1 MAISVKFCGA
11 AGTVTGSR
19 YLIETDRYK
28 FLVDCGLFQGQKEL
42 RLRNWDAPPFN
53 ISEIDAVILTHAH
66 IDHTGYLPR
75 IVTMGY
81 SGEIYCTPATKDLAK
96 LLLPD
101 SGRLQEE
108 EARYANIHG
117 TSKHKP
123 AKPLY
128 TEHDAEQTLPFL
140 RPIPKNTFSEIR
152 PGVRVKPSDA
162 GHILGASCLTIEID
176 GTRLTFSG
184 DIGRYDDP
192 LLPDPQPVEIGDL
205 LVCESTYGNRDHPEL
220 PTADIL
226 ARVIKEAVQRGGG
239 IFIPA
244 FAVGRTQE
252 ILYHLHELDIDG
264 RIPPLPVYVDSPM
277 AVDATKIYRDHRE
290 DLNPEAF
297 SRVDKINTPR
307 AIFCRTTE
315 ESKRLNSLKGPRI
328 IISASGMI
336 TGGRILH
343 HMMHGLPDEQNTVL
357 FVGYQ
362 AKETRGD
369 IILSGAPSVKIY
381 GSRVPIRAK
390 IEQIASLSAHGDRNE
405 LIRWLKSCKGSPSI
419 TRITHGEPEAATAF
433 STLVEESLGWK
444 ARPAEHL
451 EVVEI

>member
-1 MAISVKFCGA
+1 MALRVTFCGA

-28 FLVDCGLFQGQKEL
+28 LLVDCGLFQGPKEL
-42 RLRNWDAPPFN
+42 RLRNWENPPFK

-75 IVTMGY
+75 IVSMGF
-81 SGEIYCTPATKDLAK
+81 SGDIFCTRATEQLAR

-117 TSKHKP
+117 TSRHKP

-128 TEHDAEQTLPFL
+128 TEHDADLTLPLL
-140 RPIPKNTFSEIR
+140 RPIPKNTFTEIR

-162 GHILGASCLTIEID
+162 GHILGASCLTIEVE
-176 GTRLTFSG
+176 GKRLTFSG
-184 DIGRYDDP
+184 DIGRFDDP
-192 LLPDPQPVEIGDL
+192 LLPDPQPLEIGDL
-205 LVCESTYGNRDHPEL
+205 LICESTYGNRDHPEV

-226 ARVIKEAVQRGGG
+226 ARVVNEAIKRGGG

-252 ILYHLHELDIDG
+252 ILYHLHELDLAG
-264 RIPPLPVYVDSPM
+264 RIPPIPVYVDSPM
-277 AVDATKIYRDHRE
+277 AVDATKIYRDHRA
-290 DLNPEAF
+290 DMNAEAH
-297 SRVDKINTPR
+297 SRVDKIKTPR
-307 AIFCRTTE
+307 AIFCRTTD

-328 IISASGMI
+328 IISASGMV

-343 HMMHGLPDEQNTVL
+343 HMMHALPDEENTVL

-369 IILSGAPSVKIY
+369 IILSGSPSVKIF

-390 IEQIASLSAHGDRNE
+390 IEKIESLSAHGDRNE
-405 LIRWLKSCKGSPSI
+405 LLRWLKSCNGSPSVV
-419 TRITHGEPEAATAF
+419 RITHGEPEAAAAF
-433 STLVEESLGWK
+433 SMLVRERLGWT

-451 EVVEI
+451 EKVEL